1 MGMKPKPLSVALLGT
16 GRISETQLAPALAS
30 ASGLRLWSVLSRDRG
45 RAADF
50 ARRHRARSREPG
62 YDRLD
67 EMLADPGLDAVL
79 IATPDALHA
88 DQALAAIA
96 AGKHV
101 FVEKPMVTSSADGRR
116 VLEAAEA
123 AGVTVGVA
131 YHLRWHGGHRAMER
145 LISGGALGALRHMRV
160 QWTWPAPD
168 DSNWRAGSD
177 VGRWWS
183 LAGVGTHCL
192 DMIRWFM
199 VPGCGEVV
207 EVRAVTSNAV
217 WGGPRDETALV
228 ALTFE
233 SGATAE
239 FCSSVQFESPSRVE
253 VYGDQG
259 YVIGNH
265 TLGPRGAGTVFTRAG
280 MVPYVVQNP
289 YVGEL
294 ADFAAAV
301 RNGRPPA
308 VDAREGLRNVE
319 LLEEIK

>member
-1 MGMKPKPLSVALLGT
+1 MGMKPKPLSMALLGT
-16 GRISETQLAPALAS
+16 GRIAETELAPALAAS
-30 ASGLRLWSVLSRDRG
+30 SGLRLWSVLSRDREQA
-45 RAADF
+45 RDF
-50 ARRHRARSREPG
+50 ARRHRARAPEPAH
-62 YDRLD
+62 DRLD
-67 EMLADPGLDAVL
+67 ALLADPGLEAVL
-79 IATPDALHA
+79 VATPDALHA
-88 DQALAAIA
+88 DQALEAIA

-116 VLEAAEA
+116 VVEAAEA

-145 LISGGALGALRHMRV
+145 LIRGGSLGELRHMRV

-199 VPGCGEVV
+199 VPVCGEVV
-207 EVRAVTSNAV
+207 GVRAVTSNAV
-217 WGGPRDETALV
+217 WGGARDETALV

-265 TLGPRGAGTVFTRAG
+265 TLGPRGAGTIFARTG
-280 MVPYVVQNP
+280 MVPYMVRNP

-301 RNGRPPA
+301 REGRPPA
-308 VDAREGLRNVE
+308 VGAREGLRNVE

>member
-1 MGMKPKPLSVALLGT
+1 MGMKPKPLSMAMLGT
-16 GRISETQLAPALAS
+16 GRIAETQLAPALAT
-30 ASGLRLWSVLSRDRG
+30 AGGLRLWSVLSRDQARARG
-45 RAADF
+45 F
-50 ARRHRARSREPG
+50 ARRHRARAPEPA
-62 YDRLD
+62 YDNLAD
-67 EMLADPGLDAVL
+67 LLADPRLDAVL

-88 DQALAAIA
+88 EQSLQAIE

-101 FVEKPMVTSSADGRR
+101 FVEKPMVTSAADGRR
-116 VLEAAEA
+116 VVEAAEA

-131 YHLRWHGGHRAMER
+131 YHLRWHGGHRAMDG
-145 LISGGALGALRHMRV
+145 LIRGGALGELRHMRV

-168 DSNWRAGSD
+168 DSNWRAASE

-199 VPGCGEVV
+199 VPSCGEVV
-207 EVRAVTSNAV
+207 RVRSVTSNAI

-228 ALTFE
+228 TLAFE

-265 TLGPRGAGTVFTRAG
+265 TLGPRGAGTVFAKTG
-280 MVPYVVQNP
+280 MVPYLVRNP

-301 RNGRPPA
+301 REGRAPA

-319 LLEEIK
+319 LLEEMK

>member
-1 MGMKPKPLSVALLGT
+1 MGMKPKPLSVAVLGT
-16 GRISETQLAPALAS
+16 GRIAETQLAPALAA
-30 ASGLRLWSVLSRDRG
+30 ASGLRLWSVLSRDRE
-45 RAADF
+45 RARRF
-50 ARRHRARSREPG
+50 GERHRAKAPQPAH
-62 YDRLD
+62 DNMD
-67 EMLADPGLDAVL
+67 ELLADPRLDAVL

-88 DQALAAIA
+88 DQSLRAIA

-116 VLEAAEA
+116 VVEA
-123 AGVTVGVA
+123 AGAANICVGVA
-131 YHLRWHGGHRAMER
+131 YHLRWHAGHRAMDR
-145 LISGGALGALRHMRV
+145 LIRGGALGELRHMRV
-160 QWTWPAPD
+160 QWTWAAPD

-199 VPGCGEVV
+199 LPSCGEVV
-207 EVRAVTSNAV
+207 SVRSVTSNAV

-228 ALTFE
+228 ALTFA

-265 TLGPRGAGTVFTRAG
+265 TLGARGAGTIFTKTG
-280 MVPYVVQNP
+280 IVPFLVQNP

-294 ADFAAAV
+294 ADFASAV
-301 RNGRPPA
+301 REGRPPA
-308 VDAREGLRNVE
+308 VDGREGLRNVE
-319 LLEEIK
+319 LLEEMK